1 MIDVKTLKQ
10 LIKLMKDNELTEI
23 DIRDQEEQ
31 VLLKRGSAQ
40 APVQMVAPQPVQPA
54 AHAPAPPAAAPADA
68 APAETAAADDGLI
81 EITSPM
87 VGSFY
92 SAPSPDAADFVSVG
106 STVSKDTVVC
116 IVEAMKVFNEI
127 KAEVSGTIQKVLVS
141 NGDAIEFGQPLF
153 LVKPN

>member
-40 APVQMVAPQPVQPA
+40 APVQMIAPQPVQPA
-54 AHAPAPPAAAPADA
+54 APAPATPTAASADA
-68 APAETAAADDGLI
+68 APAESAAPDDGLI

-106 STVSKDTVVC
+106 SSVSNDTVVC